1 MIIRAVDWWQ
11 PTRRR
16 FGYLDR
22 NTAQT
27 RGFWVSLLS
36 WFALKTKG
44 ANAASLGIDSALV
57 GSKSVERNVRLL
69 VIVPI
74 LVSLKSKA
82 TNDFRLGTS
91 VSNLVRRTGSGGSEP

>member
-11 PTRRR
+11 PTRRQI
-16 FGYLDR
+16 GYRDK

-27 RGFWVSLLS
+27 IWFWVSSAS

-44 ANAASLGIDSALV
+44 ANVTVVGIDDSVV
-57 GSKSVERNVRLL
+57 GSKGVERNVRLL

>member
-11 PTRRR
+11 PTRRQ

-27 RGFWVSLLS
+27 SFEWVSRKR

-44 ANAASLGIDSALV
+44 ANDSALGIEDLLV
-57 GSKSVERNVRLL
+57 GSKSVGRNARLL
-69 VIVPI
+69 VIVPM

-82 TNDFRLGTS
+82 TNVSVLGIS
-91 VSNLVRRTGSGGSEP
+91 ERRMVRRKWNGGSEP